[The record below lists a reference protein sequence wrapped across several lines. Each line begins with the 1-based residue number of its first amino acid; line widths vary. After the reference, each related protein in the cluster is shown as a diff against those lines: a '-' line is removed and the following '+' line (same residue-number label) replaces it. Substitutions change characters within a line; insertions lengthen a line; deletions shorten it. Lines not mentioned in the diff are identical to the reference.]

1 MNTII
6 WLGVIVTT
14 IIIQS
19 TLLPLIAIKGICP
32 DMLLVVVVSYA
43 LLSGK
48 EKGVGMGFFAG
59 LLQDL
64 AFGNIFGINT
74 LSKLATGYI
83 FGLAERKVFKEHVL
97 LPVAA
102 TAVATVFNGSVIFMV
117 LFMLG
122 YKVDL
127 VAGIMNNV
135 VPLVGYNVI
144 IAIPVHHIIYRF
156 TVFTAKQ

>member
-1 MNTII
+1 MNTIV
-6 WLGVIVTT
+6 WLSVIVTT

-19 TLLPLIAIKGICP
+19 TLLPLIAFKGICP
-32 DMLLVVVVSYA
+32 DMLLIVVVSYS

-64 AFGNIFGINT
+64 ASGSIFGINT
-74 LSKLATGYI
+74 LSKLATGYF
-83 FGLAERKVFKEHVL
+83 FGLAERQVFKEHIL
-97 LPVAA
+97 LPVTA
-102 TAVATVFNGSVIFMV
+102 TAVATVFNGIVMFLV

-122 YKVDL
+122 YKVNIGS
-127 VAGIMNNV
+127 AFMNNI

-144 IAIPVHHIIYRF
+144 IAIPVHYIVYRLIAF
-156 TVFTAKQ
+156 TSK

>member
-1 MNTII
+1 MKTII
-6 WLGVIVTT
+6 WLVVIVVT

-32 DMLLVVVVSYA
+32 DILLVIVISYA

-48 EKGVGMGFFAG
+48 DKGVGMGFFAG

-64 AFGNIFGINT
+64 AFGSIFGINT
-74 LSKLATGYI
+74 LSKIATGYI
-83 FGLAERKVFKEHVL
+83 CGLAERKVFKEHVL

-102 TAVATVFNGSVIFMV
+102 TAVATVFNGLVMFMV

-122 YKVDL
+122 HKVD
-127 VAGIMNNV
+127 VGSAIINNL

-144 IAIPVHHIIYRF
+144 IAIPVHHIVYRITAF
-156 TVFTAKQ
+156 TSR

>member
-1 MNTII
+1 MRTMLWLSVII
-6 WLGVIVTT
+6 LS
-14 IIIQS
+14 IIIQ
-19 TLLPLIAIKGICP
+19 TTFLPLIAIQGVYP
-32 DMLLVVVVSYA
+32 DMLLVIVVSYS

-64 AFGNIFGINT
+64 ASGSVFGTVT

-83 FGLAERKVFKEHVL
+83 FGLAERKVFKEHVF

-102 TAVATVFNGSVIFMV
+102 TAVATVLNSMMMFLL

-122 YKVDL
+122 IKVNIL
-127 VAGIMNNV
+127 PTVMNSV
-135 VPLVGYNVI
+135 LPLALYNLM
-144 IAIPVHHIIYRF
+144 IAIPIHHAVYRL
-156 TVFTAKQ
+156 TTFTAE

>member
-1 MNTII
+1 MKNLI
-6 WLGVIVTT
+6 WMGVIVATV
-14 IIIQS
+14 ILQS
-19 TLLPLIAIKGICP
+19 TLLPLIAIKGTCP
-32 DMLLVVVVSYA
+32 DMLLIIVVSYA
-43 LLSGK
+43 LLSGR

-64 AFGNIFGINT
+64 AFGSIFGTNT
-74 LSKLATGYI
+74 ISKLATGYI

-102 TAVATVFNGSVIFMV
+102 TAVATVFNGLVMFMV

-122 YKVDL
+122 YKADIVSTF
-127 VAGIMNNV
+127 MNNV

-144 IAIPVHHIIYRF
+144 IAIPVHHIVYRLTAF
-156 TVFTAKQ
+156 TSE

>member
-6 WLGVIVTT
+6 WLSVIVAT
-14 IIIQS
+14 IVIQS
-19 TLLPLIAIKGICP
+19 TLLPLVAINGICP
-32 DMLLVVVVSYA
+32 DMLLVVIVSYA

-59 LLQDL
+59 LIQDL
-64 AFGNIFGINT
+64 AFGSIFGINT

-83 FGLAERKVFKEHVL
+83 CGLAERKVFKEHVL

-102 TAVATVFNGSVIFMV
+102 TAIATVINGLVMCMV

-122 YKVDL
+122 YKVDIGS
-127 VAGIMNNV
+127 AIMTNI

-144 IAIPVHHIIYRF
+144 IAIPVHYIVYRLTAF
-156 TVFTAKQ
+156 TTR

>member
-1 MNTII
+1 MKTII
-6 WLGVIVTT
+6 WLVVIVVT

-19 TLLPLIAIKGICP
+19 TLLPLIGIKGICP
-32 DMLLVVVVSYA
+32 DILLVIVVSYA

-64 AFGNIFGINT
+64 AFGSIFGINT
-74 LSKLATGYI
+74 LSKVATGYI
-83 FGLAERKVFKEHVL
+83 CGLAERKVFKEHVL

-102 TAVATVFNGSVIFMV
+102 TAVATVFNGLVMFMV

-122 YKVDL
+122 HKVN
-127 VAGIMNNV
+127 VGSAIINNL

-144 IAIPVHHIIYRF
+144 IAIPVHHIVYRITAF
-156 TVFTAKQ
+156 TSR

>member
-1 MNTII
+1 MKTMI
-6 WLGVIVTT
+6 WLSVIIVT

-19 TLLPLIAIKGICP
+19 TVLPLIAIQGIYP

-64 AFGNIFGINT
+64 ASGSAFGTNT
-74 LSKLATGYI
+74 LSKLAIGYF

-97 LPVAA
+97 LPVAT
-102 TAVATVFNGSVIFMV
+102 TAVATIFNCFSVFAILSIF
-117 LFMLG
+117 G
-122 YKVDL
+122 YKIDIIPS
-127 VAGIMNNV
+127 IMNNV
-135 VPLVGYNVI
+135 LPISLYNLM
-144 IAIPVHHIIYRF
+144 IAIPVHHLIYRLKKF
-156 TVFTAKQ
+156 TVE

>member
-6 WLGVIVTT
+6 WLGVMVTA

-19 TLLPLIAIKGICP
+19 TWLPLIAINGTCP
-32 DMLLVVVVSYA
+32 DMLLVIVVSYA

-64 AFGNIFGINT
+64 AFGSIFGTNT

-83 FGLAERKVFKEHVL
+83 CGLAERKVFKEHVL
-97 LPVAA
+97 LPVVA
-102 TAVATVFNGSVIFMV
+102 TAVATVFNGLVMLIV
-117 LFMLG
+117 LFMFG
-122 YKVDL
+122 YKVDI
-127 VAGIMNNV
+127 VSAIMNNI
-135 VPLVGYNVI
+135 VPLVGYNVV
-144 IAIPVHHIIYRF
+144 IAIPVHHIVYRLTAF
-156 TVFTAKQ
+156 TVK

>member
-1 MNTII
+1 MKTTI
-6 WLGVIVTT
+6 WLGMIIAT

-19 TLLPLIAIKGICP
+19 TLLPLVAIKGVCP
-32 DMLLVVVVSYA
+32 DMLLVVVISYS

-48 EKGVGMGFFAG
+48 EQGVGMGFFAG

-64 AFGNIFGINT
+64 AFGSIFGINT

-83 FGLAERKVFKEHVL
+83 CGLAERKVFKEHVL

-102 TAVATVFNGSVIFMV
+102 TAVATVFNGLVVFILLLMF
-117 LFMLG
+117 G
-122 YKVDL
+122 YKVDITS
-127 VAGIMNNV
+127 AIMNNI

-144 IAIPVHHIIYRF
+144 IAIPVHHIVYRLTAF
-156 TVFTAKQ
+156 TSN